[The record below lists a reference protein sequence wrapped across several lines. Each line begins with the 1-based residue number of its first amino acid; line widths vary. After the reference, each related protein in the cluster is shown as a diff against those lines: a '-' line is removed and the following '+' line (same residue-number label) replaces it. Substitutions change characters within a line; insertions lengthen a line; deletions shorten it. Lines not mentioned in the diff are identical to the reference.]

1 MEEGTQL
8 KKLLVVFGL
17 AAMSAMAADVTGYI
31 VDKNCSSKKEM
42 LGDEDCAKKCIGRG
56 APAVLATEDG
66 KVYAIANQD
75 KVKDVAGKKVTVTGK
90 VDGDSITVESVKA
103 M

>member
-1 MEEGTQL
+1 M
-8 KKLLVVFGL
+8 KKLLAVLGL

-31 VDKNCSSKKEM
+31 IDKNCAGKKAM
-42 LGDEDCAKKCIGRG
+42 LGNEQCAKSCIGRG

-66 KVYAIANQD
+66 KVYSISNQD
-75 KVKDVAGKKVTVTGK
+75 KVKDAAGKKVTVTGK
-90 VDGDSITVESVKA
+90 VDGDSITVDSIKT

>member
-1 MEEGTQL
+1 V
-8 KKLLVVFGL
+8 KKALVVFGL

-31 VDKNCSSKKEM
+31 VDKNCASKKEM
-42 LGDEDCAKKCIGRG
+42 LGDEACAKRCIGRG

-66 KVYAIANQD
+66 KIYTISNQD

-90 VDGDSITVESVKA
+90 VEGDAITVDSVKA

>member
-1 MEEGTQL
+1 V
-8 KKLLVVFGL
+8 KKALVVFGL

-31 VDKNCSSKKEM
+31 VDKNCASKKEM
-42 LGDEDCAKKCIGRG
+42 LGDEACAKRCMGRG

-66 KVYAIANQD
+66 KIYTISNQD

-90 VDGDSITVESVKA
+90 VEGESITVDTVKA